1 MKLHKVNLYGL
12 FGVIGFIV
20 ATTSQADVWVGSD
33 NNCNFTTIQ
42 AAIDF
47 VETGAE
53 NTIRIANNVANET
66 YFENLNFDNSGVDG
80 TVLIQGGYEQ
90 CQGNSISSPVIIDG
104 SAAAPVFNIMG
115 DGTSKAI
122 TLNKLVLKNGLYD
135 ISAEKAGGLNIFGNE
150 LDVFFNEVTLS
161 QNTGIRGGGLYSSGS
176 NQRLYLYSVNIAN
189 NSAQNGGGLACDFS
203 TIFVRH
209 PSAISFNSAAS
220 GLANEGNGGGIYAN
234 FSCVVSVQ
242 SGDNSVA
249 GISGVVGNIAS
260 NHGGGIYSS
269 TQARVVV
276 SERDGSIPTIKDNV
290 ADSDNDGI
298 GNGGGIFATGSNT
311 QAEIRHGYLV
321 GNQASNGG
329 GVAASDSAQL
339 DLFQNSVSCQKDQ
352 TCTYVKNNQAGRNLN
367 NNAYGYGGA
376 FYADQG
382 ASVNVTRSTIT
393 GNLADYASV
402 AAANSGGSVTLRASF
417 INNNGDFGNSDFND
431 NYLMLAV
438 NDDSQITVG
447 NVTIADNKINA
458 SSNAVFLAA
467 FGATIRSDYS
477 IIQDDNVNVLEAFN
491 NGGQQ
496 NYIRFDCNV
505 LHEAQSING
514 GNYIF
519 NNLET
524 TTAVD
529 FVAPLSGDY
538 HILPTSA
545 AVDLCNNSISWPVD
559 ADGDSWGYDDP
570 YAVGFFDPNYSI
582 DAGAD
587 ETYSTDIIFKNKFD

>member
-1 MKLHKVNLYGL
+1 MKSYHIIFLGL
-12 FGVIGFIV
+12 WGVIGLM
-20 ATTSQADVWVGSD
+20 AGANSRADVWVGSD
-33 NNCNFTTIQ
+33 NNCTFTTIQ

-90 CQGNSISSPVIIDG
+90 CQGNSISAPVVING
-104 SAAAPVFNIMG
+104 SGTAPVFNILG
-115 DGTSKAI
+115 DGTDKTIS
-122 TLNKLVLKNGLYD
+122 LNKLVLKNGLYD
-135 ISAEKAGGLNIFGNE
+135 INQEKAGGLNIFGND
-150 LDVFFNEVTLS
+150 LTVFFNEITVS
-161 QNTGIRGGGLYSSGS
+161 ENDGIRGGGLYAQGN
-176 NQRLYLYSVNIAN
+176 NQRLYFNSVNVVN

-234 FSCVVSVQ
+234 FSCVVSIQ

-249 GISGVVGNIAS
+249 GISGVVGNQAS
-260 NHGGGIYSS
+260 NHGGGVYLS
-269 TQARVVV
+269 TQARVTV

-290 ADSDNDGI
+290 ADSDNDGY
-298 GNGGGIFATGSNT
+298 GNGGGVFATGTNT
-311 QAEIRHGYLV
+311 SAEIRHGYLV

-329 GVAASDSAQL
+329 GGAASDSARL
-339 DLFQNSVSCQKDQ
+339 DLFQNSSSCHKGQP
-352 TCTYVKNNQAGRNLN
+352 CTYVENNQAGKNLN
-367 NNAYGYGGA
+367 NSSFGNGGA
-376 FYADQG
+376 FYADQEG
-382 ASVNVTRSTIT
+382 SVSVTRSTIR
-393 GNLADYASV
+393 GNSADYASV
-402 AAANSGGSVTLRASF
+402 AAANSGGSVSLRASF
-417 INNNGDFGNSDFND
+417 INNNGDFSNSDFND

-447 NVTIADNKINA
+447 NVTIADNEVNA
-458 SSNAVFLAA
+458 GSNAVFLAA

-477 IIQDDNVNVLEAFN
+477 IIQDDNVGVLEAFN

-505 LHEAQSING
+505 LHETQSING
-514 GNYIF
+514 GNYIV

-529 FVAPLSGDY
+529 FVAPQNNNY
-538 HILPTSA
+538 HIQSTSA
-545 AVDLCNNSISWPVD
+545 AVDLCTNSISWPVD
-559 ADGDSWGYDDP
+559 ADGDPWGYDDP
-570 YAVGFFDPNYSI
+570 NAVGLNDPNYSI

-587 ETYSTDIIFKNKFD
+587 ETYTSDIIFKNHFD